1 MVTGSIDLRGPIREI
16 IKKEVEAM
24 RKEGAFQDVD
34 ANYWRRQYLRAERES
49 SDKDCWMIGEA
60 IVIIILVMI
69 IFAIKGGLL

>member
-1 MVTGSIDLRGPIREI
+1 MVTGSIDLRGPIREL

-24 RKEGAFQDVD
+24 RKEGAFQDAD
-34 ANYWRRQYLRAERES
+34 ANYWRRQYLRTEKES